1 VDSTRVLVAGQPR
14 WLHDCLT
21 EPAFLLVLC
30 GPPGGWDEL
39 ALDTLRSRYGDV
51 LAIRRLTA
59 DHGREDPDLLVD
71 IDGFAGRRLG
81 VRGTAHLLVRPDGH
95 VASRQPGCDLTA
107 VTDFLSWWLVVG

>member
-30 GPPGGWDEL
+30 GHPGGWDEL

-59 DHGREDPDLLVD
+59 DHGREDPDLLVTSTASPAAD
-71 IDGFAGRRLG
+71 WESAGPRTCWCAPT
-81 VRGTAHLLVRPDGH
+81 VTSP
-95 VASRQPGCDLTA
+95 PGSQDAT
-107 VTDFLSWWLVVG
+107 